1 MPTGTGGR
9 DGASLQVSSGIDHN
23 DAAFLQDVSRVNEN
37 CLGRQDKL
45 TAAKK
50 TSTRNCVRAPTRLLP
65 HSMQL
70 TERVRNNAGRDAANR
85 PEPRHHSLM
94 VRRRNHQWCGGGDS
108 NPGTPTGQGPK
119 PSALTCSAP
128 LTWPRPFKS
137 N

>member
-9 DGASLQVSSGIDHN
+9 DGASLQVRSGIDHN

-50 TSTRNCVRAPTRLLP
+50 TSTRNCVRAPTRLLS

-94 VRRRNHQWCGGGDS
+94 VRRRNHQWCGVLALHPRL
-108 NPGTPTGQGPK
+108 NPHNPQVTAL
-119 PSALTCSAP
+119 PSGMGKGISAP
-128 LTWPRPFKS
+128 IYRYI
-137 N
+137 